1 MFRRGAG
8 RLLALF
14 LIALAAE
21 QVTRGLPRP
30 VWFASVFA
38 LVFIVDNLKRFSGGS
53 DRPLFLEDIVLG
65 LALYTGLGYLSFHLD
80 VMLSSYTQRH
90 ASPAFPAVVLAI
102 LDKSW
107 PSETYSTKRM

>member
-1 MFRRGAG
+1 
-8 RLLALF
+8 
-14 LIALAAE
+14 
-21 QVTRGLPRP
+21 
-30 VWFASVFA
+30 
-38 LVFIVDNLKRFSGGS
+38 
-53 DRPLFLEDIVLG
+53 VLG

-107 PSETYSTKRM
+107 PSETYSTKRR